1 MPSRERDAASTIAEE
16 CLCFRAR
23 RVSRALTRLYDEAL
37 RPLGLQATQLTVLAA
52 IANME
57 GSSGAAMS
65 HMAEVLAMDLTTLSR
80 NLRPLGKAGLV
91 RVERAADDRRVRL
104 AHLTPAGRDLLERAA
119 PAWRAAQDRVVAALG
134 SELAGEL
141 KRTFDAA
148 SAAAPAAAASGDS
161 ERNGKER

>member
-1 MPSRERDAASTIAEE
+1 MPSRERDAATTIAEE

-37 RPLGLQATQLTVLAA
+37 RPLGIQATQLTVLAA

-57 GSSGAAMS
+57 ASGGAAMS
-65 HMAEVLAMDLTTLSR
+65 RMAGVLAMDLTTLSR
-80 NLRPLGKAGLV
+80 NLGPLGKAGLV
-91 RVERAADDRRVRL
+91 RIERDAHDRRVRL
-104 AHLTPAGRDLLERAA
+104 AHLTPTGRELLERAA

-134 SELAGEL
+134 SDLAEGL

-148 SAAAPAAAASGDS
+148 AAAAPAAAVSDDREG
-161 ERNGKER
+161 NGKER